1 MRALRRRFETLRW
14 RLILACFVA
23 AFTAMMT
30 LAALFVIVPSIVV
43 ITSPQRPA
51 SLVQGLQK
59 LSPRIVP
66 YLRQTPPDRSR
77 IEAAL
82 ATFSEPITVTATLS
96 SNLHNAASV
105 NPGKNAVLL
114 VIGRDGQVL
123 ATRSPAALSTNDL
136 AHIQRLSGSKAVI

>member
-30 LAALFVIVPSIVV
+30 LAALFVIVPSIAV

-59 LSPRIVP
+59 LSPRIAP
-66 YLRQTPPDRSR
+66 YLRQTSPDRAR
-77 IEAAL
+77 INAAL
-82 ATFSEPITVTATLS
+82 AA
-96 SNLHNAASV
+96 
-105 NPGKNAVLL
+105 
-114 VIGRDGQVL
+114 
-123 ATRSPAALSTNDL
+123 
-136 AHIQRLSGSKAVI
+136 